1 MWASSSEGRGRS
13 KAHAHSLIHLLHLS
27 ITCKIVNIYCRCGS
41 PGQSLSPAERSRILI
56 LIICMYVCMYVCIYV
71 CIERERERE
80 REQVRTVF
88 VPVHRIQEL
97 IQVADISIIKILTTN
112 FIKMDA

>member
-1 MWASSSEGRGRS
+1 M
-13 KAHAHSLIHLLHLS
+13 LNLS

-97 IQVADISIIKILTTN
+97 IQVAENSEINETTAILSN
-112 FIKMDA
+112 QMQLSRERIAQCEVFLVPFNS